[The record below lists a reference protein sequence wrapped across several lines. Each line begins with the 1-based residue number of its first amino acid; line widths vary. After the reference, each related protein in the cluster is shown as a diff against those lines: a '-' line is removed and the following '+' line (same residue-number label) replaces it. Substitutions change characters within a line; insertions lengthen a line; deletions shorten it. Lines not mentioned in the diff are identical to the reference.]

1 MAADWEGLTVG
12 EENGDGGSR
21 KCAGEGRGGSVAGGD
36 ERRVTWP
43 CMEESEG
50 GKRRGEHDGVEQI
63 FEAEAAR
70 QMRGGGPRV
79 VAMCRAGTGKGEGA
93 LGAVWDSAATRRG
106 TLCGRSNRGG
116 AEGLTGGPWPQCW
129 SAAPADRW
137 PRAAQ
142 CARFNSVRKLKF
154 EFK

>member
-70 QMRGGGPRV
+70 QMRGGVRGLSPCVGRERGRGRGPWARCGTAQRRG
-79 VAMCRAGTGKGEGA
+79 VAHCAADRTGEG
-93 LGAVWDSAATRRG
+93 RRG
-106 TLCGRSNRGG
+106 
-116 AEGLTGGPWPQCW
+116 
-129 SAAPADRW
+129 
-137 PRAAQ
+137 
-142 CARFNSVRKLKF
+142 
-154 EFK
+154 